1 MAKQTKPHAGAQP
14 HASERKA
21 LEQES
26 RRGRKRPTGGS
37 QSGDSLPHG
46 ESPRP
51 DTRRTQ
57 PPDESSSIQID
68 MDRIMPLSPGRRFS
82 EQYVPYLWAALALF
96 LTVSFILDVIGKTRT
111 PQEHLMGVVGY
122 WLCRILFGLF
132 GWAAF
137 LLPAVNVM
145 MAVSWRRY
153 CRERMVAFQFSMSA
167 LFMLLLSAFIHVC
180 ICTSDVS
187 YLTADPAVLFRT
199 GADFETGGV
208 IGGWLG
214 WLLYT
219 GLRLPGSIVLMVIAM
234 PLIVL
239 SLIGITPVDAFGRIR
254 AFLRRRSRERQAL
267 ADTRREQAEQRRL
280 EREREREEARERAES
295 LRREADRQKR
305 PEPPVR
311 AADLPD
317 EEPLAAPQAAPPEPA
332 ASEAAAGRADS
343 PSAAV
348 ASGRQTA
355 PDDEEPAGTAKDT
368 RSAAEKRAVWV
379 DPVTGEVLREG
390 GMNGQ
395 KSPSSVKKSRT
406 VTDDGKAV
414 DDAPA
419 EDSRPTATRMEVE
432 LDQPPERNDELPAP
446 EDADRNDTAHGEKAS
461 TGEVPRR
468 SPLEELPKR
477 NTSRAKTKDDASPS
491 GHNESERSGSGVA
504 GRVIQAGGDTAIPIT
519 VLPSESAAIT
529 GTPDN
534 PVDGLPDEEIVSAG
548 NTLPNAPAYEFP
560 PLSLLTRG
568 SSKFEADEAQI
579 QKNTQILQ
587 STLESFRI
595 RVKSVTC
602 SCGPTVTRYEVRPDA
617 GVRVRSIS
625 NLVDDIAMNLA
636 KAGVRIEAPIP
647 GKSAVGIEV
656 PNDNP
661 ATVYLR
667 NLLET
672 PEFQNAKSRI
682 TSCLGCEVS
691 GRPVIFD
698 INKMPHLLV
707 SGTTGSGKSVCINCI
722 ILSILYK
729 AKPEEVKLILID
741 PKKVE
746 FSMYRDIPH
755 LYCPIVT
762 DPKKAA
768 GALYSAVAEMERRF
782 ELIEEVGVRNLAGYN
797 EITAGDNEH
806 PPMPQMIIIIDEL
819 ADLMMTAPTD
829 VESAICRLAQKGRA
843 AGIHLILGTQRPS
856 VDVIT
861 GLIKANVPSRIAFTV
876 KSQVDSRTI
885 IDVAGA
891 EKLIGRGDML
901 YAPVGSTKPLRVQGA
916 FVSDS
921 EVESVVNYVKEH
933 NEKPVYDESFMQTI
947 DVEAARCGTGKKKG
961 GDDQLTIGDL
971 GGTGSDE
978 DSKYWD
984 AVDVAVSEN
993 KVSTSLLQRRLE
1005 LGYGRAAKIIDRMQ
1019 EMGFVSP
1026 ADGNKPRKV
1035 LITQQDLAEL
1045 RMNRK

>member
-1 MAKQTKPHAGAQP
+1 MAKQVKKRESSAQNADDSRASARGGNRRAGRDYRDE
-14 HASERKA
+14 SEDGNSA
-21 LEQES
+21 P
-26 RRGRKRPTGGS
+26 RRDVPPEG
-37 QSGDSLPHG
+37 
-46 ESPRP
+46 
-51 DTRRTQ
+51 Q
-57 PPDESSSIQID
+57 PPEQIA
-68 MDRIMPLSPGRRFS
+68 MDRLMPMSGRRRFS

-96 LTVSFILDVIGKTRT
+96 LIVCFVLDVVGRAES

-122 WLCRILFGLF
+122 WICRVLFGLF

-137 LLPAVNVM
+137 LLPAVNIM
-145 MAVSWRRY
+145 MAISWRRY
-153 CRERMVAFQFSMSA
+153 CRERMVAFQIAMSA

-180 ICTSDVS
+180 VCTSDEA
-187 YLTADPAVLFRT
+187 YLTADPGTLFRT
-199 GADFETGGV
+199 GAAFESGGV

-214 WLLYT
+214 WLLYM
-219 GLRLPGSIVLMVIAM
+219 GLRLPGSIVLMVITM
-234 PLIVL
+234 PLVIMF
-239 SLIGITPVDAFGRIR
+239 LIGITPSDAFSRIKGLIRR
-254 AFLRRRSRERQAL
+254 AVQANRERSAARRRQKEEEH
-267 ADTRREQAEQRRL
+267 ADRLRAEQRDRMA
-280 EREREREEARERAES
+280 ERRRTMRETEKHSPEPNRQPKEAVPAVVPAEDTAAPGADGEQS
-295 LRREADRQKR
+295 ADSVATEPDGTGAAEAEADI
-305 PEPPVR
+305 V
-311 AADLPD
+311 
-317 EEPLAAPQAAPPEPA
+317 PA
-332 ASEAAAGRADS
+332 ASD
-343 PSAAV
+343 P
-348 ASGRQTA
+348 
-355 PDDEEPAGTAKDT
+355 DT
-368 RSAAEKRAVWV
+368 RAAAEKRAVWV

-390 GMNGQ
+390 GMHGGTAEPGGQ
-395 KSPSSVKKSRT
+395 PAGDDSDAGAETPA
-406 VTDDGKAV
+406 VT
-414 DDAPA
+414 
-419 EDSRPTATRMEVE
+419 RPVADRMEIDMDGVPE
-432 LDQPPERNDELPAP
+432 PERTDELPSP
-446 EDADRNDTAHGEKAS
+446 DDPLSGLPQIPGDERAS
-461 TGEVPRR
+461 AG
-468 SPLEELPKR
+468 
-477 NTSRAKTKDDASPS
+477 
-491 GHNESERSGSGVA
+491 
-504 GRVIQAGGDTAIPIT
+504 GRVIRTDGQNTVHIT
-519 VLPSESAAIT
+519 VLPPESAALT

-534 PVDGLPDEEIVSAG
+534 PVEGLPDEEVTSAG
-548 NTLPNAPAYEFP
+548 NTAPDAPEYVFP
-560 PLSLLTRG
+560 PLDILTKG
-568 SSKFEADEAQI
+568 SSRFEADDSQI

-587 STLESFRI
+587 NTLESFKI
-595 RVKSVTC
+595 RVKSVSC
-602 SCGPTVTRYEVRPDA
+602 SCGPTVTRYEVKPEA

-625 NLVDDIAMNLA
+625 NLVDDISMNLA

-661 ATVYLR
+661 SIVYLR

-672 PEFQNAKSRI
+672 PEFRNAKSRI
-682 TSCLGCEVS
+682 TACLGCEVS

-729 AKPEEVKLILID
+729 ATPEEVKLILVD

-797 EITAGDNEH
+797 EVTAGDNEH
-806 PPMPQMIIIIDEL
+806 PPLPQMIIIIDEL
-819 ADLMMTAPTD
+819 ADLMMTAPAD

-861 GLIKANVPSRIAFTV
+861 GLIKANIPSRIAFTV

-901 YAPVGSTKPLRVQGA
+901 YAPVGATKPLRVQGA
-916 FVSDS
+916 FVSDG
-921 EVESVVNYVKEH
+921 EVESVIEYVKEH

-947 DVEAARCGTGKKKG
+947 DAEAARCGSGKKRG
-961 GDDQLTIGDL
+961 GEDLSLDDIGGAGD
-971 GGTGSDE
+971 GE
-978 DSKYWD
+978 DPKFWEAVEV
-984 AVDVAVSEN
+984 AVDAN

-1035 LITQQDLAEL
+1035 LLAPQDLAEIK
-1045 RMNRK
+1045 MNKRK

>member
-1 MAKQTKPHAGAQP
+1 MAKQVKKRESSAQNADDSRASARGGNRRAGRDCRDG
-14 HASERKA
+14 SEDGNSA
-21 LEQES
+21 P
-26 RRGRKRPTGGS
+26 RRDAPPEG
-37 QSGDSLPHG
+37 
-46 ESPRP
+46 
-51 DTRRTQ
+51 Q
-57 PPDESSSIQID
+57 PPEQIA
-68 MDRIMPLSPGRRFS
+68 MDRLMPMSGRRRFS

-96 LTVSFILDVIGKTRT
+96 LIVCFVLDVVGRAES

-122 WLCRILFGLF
+122 WICRVLFGLF

-137 LLPAVNVM
+137 LLPAVNIM
-145 MAVSWRRY
+145 MAISWRRY
-153 CRERMVAFQFSMSA
+153 CRERMVAFQIAMSA

-180 ICTSDVS
+180 VCTSDEA
-187 YLTADPAVLFRT
+187 YLTADPGTLFRT
-199 GADFETGGV
+199 GAAFESGGV

-214 WLLYT
+214 WLLYM
-219 GLRLPGSIVLMVIAM
+219 GLRLPGSIVLMVITM
-234 PLIVL
+234 PLVIMF
-239 SLIGITPVDAFGRIR
+239 LIGITPSDAFSRIKGLIRR
-254 AFLRRRSRERQAL
+254 AVQANRERSAARRRQKEEEH
-267 ADTRREQAEQRRL
+267 ADRLRAEQRDRMA
-280 EREREREEARERAES
+280 ERRRTMRETEKHSPEPNRQPKEAVPAVVPAEDTAAPGADGEQS
-295 LRREADRQKR
+295 ADSVATEPDGTGAAEAEADI
-305 PEPPVR
+305 V
-311 AADLPD
+311 
-317 EEPLAAPQAAPPEPA
+317 PA
-332 ASEAAAGRADS
+332 ASD
-343 PSAAV
+343 P
-348 ASGRQTA
+348 
-355 PDDEEPAGTAKDT
+355 DT
-368 RSAAEKRAVWV
+368 RAAAEKRAVWV

-390 GMNGQ
+390 GMHGGTAEPGGQ
-395 KSPSSVKKSRT
+395 PAGDDSDAGAETPA
-406 VTDDGKAV
+406 VT
-414 DDAPA
+414 
-419 EDSRPTATRMEVE
+419 RPVADRMEIDMDGVPE
-432 LDQPPERNDELPAP
+432 PERTDELPSP
-446 EDADRNDTAHGEKAS
+446 DDPLSGLPQIPGDERAS
-461 TGEVPRR
+461 AG
-468 SPLEELPKR
+468 
-477 NTSRAKTKDDASPS
+477 
-491 GHNESERSGSGVA
+491 
-504 GRVIQAGGDTAIPIT
+504 GRVIRTDGQNTVHIT
-519 VLPSESAAIT
+519 VLPPESAALT

-534 PVDGLPDEEIVSAG
+534 PVEGLPDEEVTSAG
-548 NTLPNAPAYEFP
+548 NTAPDAPEYVFP
-560 PLSLLTRG
+560 PLDILTKG
-568 SSKFEADEAQI
+568 SSRFEADDSQI

-587 STLESFRI
+587 NTLESFKI
-595 RVKSVTC
+595 RVKSVSC
-602 SCGPTVTRYEVRPDA
+602 SCGPTVTRYEVKPEA

-625 NLVDDIAMNLA
+625 NLVDDISMNLA

-661 ATVYLR
+661 SIVYLR

-672 PEFQNAKSRI
+672 PEFRNAKSRI
-682 TSCLGCEVS
+682 TACLGCEVS

-729 AKPEEVKLILID
+729 ATPEEVKLILVD

-797 EITAGDNEH
+797 EVTAGDNEH
-806 PPMPQMIIIIDEL
+806 PPLPQMIIIIDEL
-819 ADLMMTAPTD
+819 ADLMMTAPAD

-861 GLIKANVPSRIAFTV
+861 GLIKANIPSRIAFTV

-901 YAPVGSTKPLRVQGA
+901 YAPVGATKPLRVQGA
-916 FVSDS
+916 FVSDG
-921 EVESVVNYVKEH
+921 EVESVIEYVKEH

-947 DVEAARCGTGKKKG
+947 DAEAARCGSGKKRG
-961 GDDQLTIGDL
+961 GEDLSLDDIGGAGD
-971 GGTGSDE
+971 GE
-978 DSKYWD
+978 DPKFWEAVEV
-984 AVDVAVSEN
+984 AVDAN

-1035 LITQQDLAEL
+1035 LLAPQDLAEIK
-1045 RMNRK
+1045 MNKRK

>member
-1 MAKQTKPHAGAQP
+1 
-14 HASERKA
+14 
-21 LEQES
+21 
-26 RRGRKRPTGGS
+26 
-37 QSGDSLPHG
+37 
-46 ESPRP
+46 
-51 DTRRTQ
+51 
-57 PPDESSSIQID
+57 
-68 MDRIMPLSPGRRFS
+68 
-82 EQYVPYLWAALALF
+82 
-96 LTVSFILDVIGKTRT
+96 
-111 PQEHLMGVVGY
+111 MGVVGY
-122 WLCRILFGLF
+122 WICRVLFGLF

-137 LLPAVNVM
+137 LLPAVNIM
-145 MAVSWRRY
+145 MAISWRRY
-153 CRERMVAFQFSMSA
+153 CRERMVAFQIAMSA

-180 ICTSDVS
+180 VCTSDEA
-187 YLTADPAVLFRT
+187 YLTADPGTLFRT
-199 GADFETGGV
+199 GAAFESGGV

-214 WLLYT
+214 WLLYM
-219 GLRLPGSIVLMVIAM
+219 GLRLPGSIVLMVITM
-234 PLIVL
+234 PLVIMF
-239 SLIGITPVDAFGRIR
+239 LIGITPSDAFSRIKGLIR
-254 AFLRRRSRERQAL
+254 RTVQANRERSAARRRQKEEEH
-267 ADTRREQAEQRRL
+267 ADRLRAEQRDRMA
-280 EREREREEARERAES
+280 ERRRTMRETEKHSPEPNRQPKEAVPAVVPAEDTAAPGADGEQS
-295 LRREADRQKR
+295 ADSVATEPDGTGAAEAEADI
-305 PEPPVR
+305 V
-311 AADLPD
+311 
-317 EEPLAAPQAAPPEPA
+317 PA
-332 ASEAAAGRADS
+332 ASD
-343 PSAAV
+343 P
-348 ASGRQTA
+348 
-355 PDDEEPAGTAKDT
+355 DT
-368 RSAAEKRAVWV
+368 RAAAEKRAVWV

-390 GMNGQ
+390 GMHGGRAEPGGQ
-395 KSPSSVKKSRT
+395 
-406 VTDDGKAV
+406 
-414 DDAPA
+414 PA
-419 EDSRPTATRMEVE
+419 GEDSDAGAETPAVTRPVADRMEIDMDGVPE
-432 LDQPPERNDELPAP
+432 PERTDELPSP
-446 EDADRNDTAHGEKAS
+446 DDPLSGLPQIPGDERAS
-461 TGEVPRR
+461 AG
-468 SPLEELPKR
+468 
-477 NTSRAKTKDDASPS
+477 
-491 GHNESERSGSGVA
+491 
-504 GRVIQAGGDTAIPIT
+504 GRVIRTDGQNTVHIT
-519 VLPSESAAIT
+519 VLPPESAALT

-534 PVDGLPDEEIVSAG
+534 PVEGLPDEEVTSAG
-548 NTLPNAPAYEFP
+548 NTAPDAPEYVFP
-560 PLSLLTRG
+560 PLDILTKG
-568 SSKFEADEAQI
+568 SSRFEADDSQI

-587 STLESFRI
+587 NTLESFKI
-595 RVKSVTC
+595 RVKSVSC
-602 SCGPTVTRYEVRPDA
+602 SCGPTVTRYEVKPEA

-625 NLVDDIAMNLA
+625 NLVDDISMNLA

-661 ATVYLR
+661 SIVYLR

-672 PEFQNAKSRI
+672 PEFRNAKSRI
-682 TSCLGCEVS
+682 TACLGCEVS

-729 AKPEEVKLILID
+729 ATPEEVKLILVD

-797 EITAGDNEH
+797 EVTAGDNEH
-806 PPMPQMIIIIDEL
+806 PPLPQMIIIIDEL
-819 ADLMMTAPTD
+819 ADLMMTAPAD

-861 GLIKANVPSRIAFTV
+861 GLIKANIPSRIAFTV

-901 YAPVGSTKPLRVQGA
+901 YAPVGATKPLRVQGA
-916 FVSDS
+916 FVSDG
-921 EVESVVNYVKEH
+921 EVESVIEYVKEH

-947 DVEAARCGTGKKKG
+947 DAEAARCGSGKKRG
-961 GDDQLTIGDL
+961 GEDLSLDDIGGAGD
-971 GGTGSDE
+971 GE
-978 DSKYWD
+978 DPKFWEAVEV
-984 AVDVAVSEN
+984 AVDAN

-1035 LITQQDLAEL
+1035 LLAPQDLAEIK
-1045 RMNRK
+1045 MNKRK

>member
-1 MAKQTKPHAGAQP
+1 
-14 HASERKA
+14 
-21 LEQES
+21 
-26 RRGRKRPTGGS
+26 
-37 QSGDSLPHG
+37 
-46 ESPRP
+46 
-51 DTRRTQ
+51 
-57 PPDESSSIQID
+57 
-68 MDRIMPLSPGRRFS
+68 
-82 EQYVPYLWAALALF
+82 
-96 LTVSFILDVIGKTRT
+96 
-111 PQEHLMGVVGY
+111 MGVVGY
-122 WLCRILFGLF
+122 WICRVLFGLF

-137 LLPAVNVM
+137 LLPAVNIM
-145 MAVSWRRY
+145 MAISWRRY
-153 CRERMVAFQFSMSA
+153 CRERMVAFQITMSA

-180 ICTSDVS
+180 VCTSDEA
-187 YLTADPAVLFRT
+187 YLTADPGTLFRT
-199 GADFETGGV
+199 GAAFESGGV

-214 WLLYT
+214 WLLYM
-219 GLRLPGSIVLMVIAM
+219 GLRLPGSIVLMVITM
-234 PLIVL
+234 PLVVMF
-239 SLIGITPVDAFGRIR
+239 LIGITPSDAFSRIKGLIR
-254 AFLRRRSRERQAL
+254 RTVQANRERSAARRRQKEEEH
-267 ADTRREQAEQRRL
+267 ADRLRAEQRDRMA
-280 EREREREEARERAES
+280 ERRRTMRETEKHSPEPNRQPKEAVPAVVPAEDTAAPGADGEQS
-295 LRREADRQKR
+295 ADSVVTEPDGTGAAEADI
-305 PEPPVR
+305 V
-311 AADLPD
+311 
-317 EEPLAAPQAAPPEPA
+317 PA
-332 ASEAAAGRADS
+332 ASDS
-343 PSAAV
+343 
-348 ASGRQTA
+348 
-355 PDDEEPAGTAKDT
+355 DT
-368 RSAAEKRAVWV
+368 RAAAEKRAVWV

-390 GMNGQ
+390 GMHGGTAEPGGQ
-395 KSPSSVKKSRT
+395 PAGDDSDAGAETPA
-406 VTDDGKAV
+406 VT
-414 DDAPA
+414 
-419 EDSRPTATRMEVE
+419 RPVADRMEIDMDGVPE
-432 LDQPPERNDELPAP
+432 PERTDELPSP
-446 EDADRNDTAHGEKAS
+446 DDPLSGLPQIPGDERAS
-461 TGEVPRR
+461 AG
-468 SPLEELPKR
+468 
-477 NTSRAKTKDDASPS
+477 
-491 GHNESERSGSGVA
+491 
-504 GRVIQAGGDTAIPIT
+504 GRVIRTDGQNTVHIT
-519 VLPSESAAIT
+519 VLPPESAALT

-534 PVDGLPDEEIVSAG
+534 PVEGLPDEEVTSAG
-548 NTLPNAPAYEFP
+548 NTAPDAPEYVFP
-560 PLSLLTRG
+560 PLDILTKG
-568 SSKFEADEAQI
+568 SSRFEADDSQI

-587 STLESFRI
+587 NTLESFKI
-595 RVKSVTC
+595 RVKSVSC
-602 SCGPTVTRYEVRPDA
+602 SCGPTVTRYEVKPEA

-625 NLVDDIAMNLA
+625 NLVDDISMNLA

-661 ATVYLR
+661 SIVYLR

-672 PEFQNAKSRI
+672 PEFRNAKSRI
-682 TSCLGCEVS
+682 TACLGCEVS

-729 AKPEEVKLILID
+729 ATPEEVKLILVD

-797 EITAGDNEH
+797 EVTAGDNEH
-806 PPMPQMIIIIDEL
+806 PPLPQMIIIIDEL
-819 ADLMMTAPTD
+819 ADLMMTAPAD

-861 GLIKANVPSRIAFTV
+861 GLIKANIPSRIAFTV

-901 YAPVGSTKPLRVQGA
+901 YAPVGATKPLRVQGA
-916 FVSDS
+916 FVSDG
-921 EVESVVNYVKEH
+921 EVESVIEYVKEH

-947 DVEAARCGTGKKKG
+947 DAEAARCGSGKKRG
-961 GDDQLTIGDL
+961 GEDLSLDDIGCAGD
-971 GGTGSDE
+971 GE
-978 DSKYWD
+978 DPKFWEAVEV
-984 AVDVAVSEN
+984 AVDAN

-1035 LITQQDLAEL
+1035 LLAPQDLAEIK
-1045 RMNRK
+1045 MNKRK

>member
-1 MAKQTKPHAGAQP
+1 MAKQVKKRESSAQNADDSRASARGGNHRAGRDYRDG
-14 HASERKA
+14 SEDGNSA
-21 LEQES
+21 P
-26 RRGRKRPTGGS
+26 RRDAPPEG
-37 QSGDSLPHG
+37 
-46 ESPRP
+46 
-51 DTRRTQ
+51 Q
-57 PPDESSSIQID
+57 PPEQIA
-68 MDRIMPLSPGRRFS
+68 MDRLMPMSGRRRFS

-96 LTVSFILDVIGKTRT
+96 LIVCFVLDVVGRAES

-122 WLCRILFGLF
+122 WICRVLFGLF

-137 LLPAVNVM
+137 LLPAVNIM
-145 MAVSWRRY
+145 MAISWRRY
-153 CRERMVAFQFSMSA
+153 CRERMVAFQITMSA

-180 ICTSDVS
+180 VCTSDEA
-187 YLTADPAVLFRT
+187 YLTADPGTLFRT
-199 GADFETGGV
+199 GAAFESGGV

-214 WLLYT
+214 WLLYM
-219 GLRLPGSIVLMVIAM
+219 GLRLPGSIVLMVITM
-234 PLIVL
+234 PLVIMF
-239 SLIGITPVDAFGRIR
+239 LIGITPSDAFSRIKGLIRR
-254 AFLRRRSRERQAL
+254 AVQANLERSAARRRQKEEEH
-267 ADTRREQAEQRRL
+267 ADRLRAEQRDRMA
-280 EREREREEARERAES
+280 ERRRTMRETEKHSPEPNRQPKEAVPAVVPAEDTAAPGADGEQS
-295 LRREADRQKR
+295 ADSVATEPDGTGAAEAEADI
-305 PEPPVR
+305 V
-311 AADLPD
+311 
-317 EEPLAAPQAAPPEPA
+317 PA
-332 ASEAAAGRADS
+332 ASD
-343 PSAAV
+343 P
-348 ASGRQTA
+348 
-355 PDDEEPAGTAKDT
+355 DT
-368 RSAAEKRAVWV
+368 RTAAEKRAVWV

-390 GMNGQ
+390 GMHGGTAEPGGQ
-395 KSPSSVKKSRT
+395 SA
-406 VTDDGKAV
+406 G
-414 DDAPA
+414 
-419 EDSRPTATRMEVE
+419 EDSDAGAETPVVTRPVADRMEIDMDGVPE
-432 LDQPPERNDELPAP
+432 PERTDELPSP
-446 EDADRNDTAHGEKAS
+446 DDPLSGLPQIPGDERAS
-461 TGEVPRR
+461 AG
-468 SPLEELPKR
+468 
-477 NTSRAKTKDDASPS
+477 
-491 GHNESERSGSGVA
+491 
-504 GRVIQAGGDTAIPIT
+504 GRVIRTDGQNTVHIT
-519 VLPSESAAIT
+519 VLPPESAALT

-534 PVDGLPDEEIVSAG
+534 PVEGLPDEEVTSAG
-548 NTLPNAPAYEFP
+548 NTAPDAPEYVFP
-560 PLSLLTRG
+560 PLDILTKG
-568 SSKFEADEAQI
+568 SSRFEADDSQI

-587 STLESFRI
+587 NTLESFKI
-595 RVKSVTC
+595 RVKSVSC
-602 SCGPTVTRYEVRPDA
+602 SCGPTVTRYEVKPEA

-625 NLVDDIAMNLA
+625 NLVDDISMNLA

-661 ATVYLR
+661 SIVYLR

-672 PEFQNAKSRI
+672 PEFRNAKSRI
-682 TSCLGCEVS
+682 TACLGCEVS

-729 AKPEEVKLILID
+729 ATPEEVKLILVD

-797 EITAGDNEH
+797 EVTAGDNEH
-806 PPMPQMIIIIDEL
+806 PPLPQMIIIIDEL
-819 ADLMMTAPTD
+819 ADLMMTAPAD

-861 GLIKANVPSRIAFTV
+861 GLIKANIPSRIAFTV

-901 YAPVGSTKPLRVQGA
+901 YAPVGATKPLRVQGA
-916 FVSDS
+916 FVSDG
-921 EVESVVNYVKEH
+921 EVESVIEYVKEH

-947 DVEAARCGTGKKKG
+947 DAEAARCGSGKKRG
-961 GDDQLTIGDL
+961 GEDLSLDDIGCAGD
-971 GGTGSDE
+971 GE
-978 DSKYWD
+978 DPKFWEAVEV
-984 AVDVAVSEN
+984 AVDAN

-1035 LITQQDLAEL
+1035 LLAPQDLAEIK
-1045 RMNRK
+1045 MNKRK

>member
-1 MAKQTKPHAGAQP
+1 
-14 HASERKA
+14 
-21 LEQES
+21 
-26 RRGRKRPTGGS
+26 
-37 QSGDSLPHG
+37 
-46 ESPRP
+46 
-51 DTRRTQ
+51 
-57 PPDESSSIQID
+57 
-68 MDRIMPLSPGRRFS
+68 
-82 EQYVPYLWAALALF
+82 
-96 LTVSFILDVIGKTRT
+96 
-111 PQEHLMGVVGY
+111 MGVVGY
-122 WLCRILFGLF
+122 WICRVLFGLF

-137 LLPAVNVM
+137 LLPAVNIM
-145 MAVSWRRY
+145 MAISWRRY
-153 CRERMVAFQFSMSA
+153 CRERMVAFQIAMSA

-180 ICTSDVS
+180 VCTSDEA
-187 YLTADPAVLFRT
+187 YLTADPGTLFRT
-199 GADFETGGV
+199 GAAFESGGV

-214 WLLYT
+214 WLLYM
-219 GLRLPGSIVLMVIAM
+219 GLRLPGSIVLMVITM
-234 PLIVL
+234 PLVIMF
-239 SLIGITPVDAFGRIR
+239 LIGITPSDAFSRIKGLIRR
-254 AFLRRRSRERQAL
+254 AVQANRERSAARRRQKEEEH
-267 ADTRREQAEQRRL
+267 ADRLRAEQRDRMA
-280 EREREREEARERAES
+280 ERRRTMRETEKHSPEPNRQPKEAVPAVVPAEDTAAPGADGEQS
-295 LRREADRQKR
+295 ADSVATEPDGTGAAEAD
-305 PEPPVR
+305 VV
-311 AADLPD
+311 
-317 EEPLAAPQAAPPEPA
+317 PA
-332 ASEAAAGRADS
+332 ASD
-343 PSAAV
+343 P
-348 ASGRQTA
+348 
-355 PDDEEPAGTAKDT
+355 DT
-368 RSAAEKRAVWV
+368 RTAAEKRAVWV

-390 GMNGQ
+390 GMHGGRAEPGGQ
-395 KSPSSVKKSRT
+395 PAGDDSDAGAETPA
-406 VTDDGKAV
+406 VT
-414 DDAPA
+414 
-419 EDSRPTATRMEVE
+419 RPVADRMEIDMDGVPE
-432 LDQPPERNDELPAP
+432 PERTDELPSP
-446 EDADRNDTAHGEKAS
+446 DDPLSGLPQIPGDERAS
-461 TGEVPRR
+461 AG
-468 SPLEELPKR
+468 
-477 NTSRAKTKDDASPS
+477 
-491 GHNESERSGSGVA
+491 
-504 GRVIQAGGDTAIPIT
+504 GRVIRTDGQNTVHIT
-519 VLPSESAAIT
+519 VLPPESAALT

-534 PVDGLPDEEIVSAG
+534 PVEGLPDEEVTSAG
-548 NTLPNAPAYEFP
+548 NTAPDAPEYVFP
-560 PLSLLTRG
+560 PLDILTKG
-568 SSKFEADEAQI
+568 SSRFEADDSQI

-587 STLESFRI
+587 NTLESFKI
-595 RVKSVTC
+595 RVKSVSC
-602 SCGPTVTRYEVRPDA
+602 SCGPTVTRYEVKPEA

-625 NLVDDIAMNLA
+625 NLVDDISMNLA

-661 ATVYLR
+661 SIVYLR

-672 PEFQNAKSRI
+672 PEFRNAKSRI
-682 TSCLGCEVS
+682 TACLGCEVS

-729 AKPEEVKLILID
+729 ATPEEVKLILVD

-797 EITAGDNEH
+797 EVTAGDNEH
-806 PPMPQMIIIIDEL
+806 PPLPQMIIIIDEL
-819 ADLMMTAPTD
+819 ADLMMTAPAD

-861 GLIKANVPSRIAFTV
+861 GLIKANIPSRIAFTV

-901 YAPVGSTKPLRVQGA
+901 YAPVGATKPLRVQGA
-916 FVSDS
+916 FVSDG
-921 EVESVVNYVKEH
+921 EVESVIEYVKEH

-947 DVEAARCGTGKKKG
+947 DAEAARCGSGKKRG
-961 GDDQLTIGDL
+961 GEDLSLDDIGGAGD
-971 GGTGSDE
+971 GE
-978 DSKYWD
+978 DPKFWEAVEV
-984 AVDVAVSEN
+984 AVDAN

-1035 LITQQDLAEL
+1035 LLAPQDLAEIK
-1045 RMNRK
+1045 MNKRK

>member
-1 MAKQTKPHAGAQP
+1 MAKQVKKRESSAQNADDSRASARGGNRRAGRDYRDG
-14 HASERKA
+14 SEDGNSA
-21 LEQES
+21 P
-26 RRGRKRPTGGS
+26 RRDAPPEG
-37 QSGDSLPHG
+37 
-46 ESPRP
+46 
-51 DTRRTQ
+51 Q
-57 PPDESSSIQID
+57 PPEQIA
-68 MDRIMPLSPGRRFS
+68 MDRLMPMSGRRRFS

-96 LTVSFILDVIGKTRT
+96 LIVCFVLDVVGRAES

-122 WLCRILFGLF
+122 WICRVLFGLF

-137 LLPAVNVM
+137 LLPAVNIM
-145 MAVSWRRY
+145 MAISWRRY
-153 CRERMVAFQFSMSA
+153 CRERMVAFQIAMSA

-180 ICTSDVS
+180 VCTSNEA
-187 YLTADPAVLFRT
+187 YLTADPGTLFRT
-199 GADFETGGV
+199 GAAFESGGV

-214 WLLYT
+214 WLLYM
-219 GLRLPGSIVLMVIAM
+219 GLRLPGSIVLMVITM
-234 PLIVL
+234 PLVIMF
-239 SLIGITPVDAFGRIR
+239 LIGITPSDAFSRIKGLIRR
-254 AFLRRRSRERQAL
+254 AVQANRERSAARRRQKEEEH
-267 ADTRREQAEQRRL
+267 ADRLRAEQRDRMA
-280 EREREREEARERAES
+280 ERRRTMRETEKHSPEPNRQPKEAVPAVVPAEDTAAPGADGEQFADS
-295 LRREADRQKR
+295 VATEPDGTGAAEAEADI
-305 PEPPVR
+305 V
-311 AADLPD
+311 
-317 EEPLAAPQAAPPEPA
+317 PA
-332 ASEAAAGRADS
+332 ASD
-343 PSAAV
+343 P
-348 ASGRQTA
+348 
-355 PDDEEPAGTAKDT
+355 DT
-368 RSAAEKRAVWV
+368 RAAAEKRAVWV

-390 GMNGQ
+390 GMHGGTAEPGGQ
-395 KSPSSVKKSRT
+395 PAGDDSDAGAETPA
-406 VTDDGKAV
+406 VT
-414 DDAPA
+414 
-419 EDSRPTATRMEVE
+419 RPVADRMEIDMDGVPE
-432 LDQPPERNDELPAP
+432 PERTDELPSP
-446 EDADRNDTAHGEKAS
+446 DDPLSGLPQIPGDERAS
-461 TGEVPRR
+461 AG
-468 SPLEELPKR
+468 
-477 NTSRAKTKDDASPS
+477 
-491 GHNESERSGSGVA
+491 
-504 GRVIQAGGDTAIPIT
+504 GRVIRTDGQNTVHIT
-519 VLPSESAAIT
+519 VLPPESAALT

-534 PVDGLPDEEIVSAG
+534 PVEGLPDEEVTSAG
-548 NTLPNAPAYEFP
+548 NTAPDAPEYVFP
-560 PLSLLTRG
+560 PLDILTKG
-568 SSKFEADEAQI
+568 SSRFEADDSQI

-587 STLESFRI
+587 NTLESFKI
-595 RVKSVTC
+595 RVKSVSC
-602 SCGPTVTRYEVRPDA
+602 SCGPTVTRYEVKPEA

-625 NLVDDIAMNLA
+625 NLVDDISMNLA

-661 ATVYLR
+661 SIVYLR

-672 PEFQNAKSRI
+672 PEFRNAKSRI
-682 TSCLGCEVS
+682 TACLGCEVS

-729 AKPEEVKLILID
+729 ATPEEVKLILVD

-797 EITAGDNEH
+797 EVTAGDNEH
-806 PPMPQMIIIIDEL
+806 PPLPQMIIIIDEL
-819 ADLMMTAPTD
+819 ADLMMTAPAD

-861 GLIKANVPSRIAFTV
+861 GLIKANIPSRIAFTV

-901 YAPVGSTKPLRVQGA
+901 YAPVGATKPLRVQGA
-916 FVSDS
+916 FVSDG
-921 EVESVVNYVKEH
+921 EVESVIEYVKEH

-947 DVEAARCGTGKKKG
+947 DAEAARCGSGKKRG
-961 GDDQLTIGDL
+961 GEDLSLDDIGGAGD
-971 GGTGSDE
+971 GE
-978 DSKYWD
+978 DPKFWEAVEV
-984 AVDVAVSEN
+984 AVDAN

-1035 LITQQDLAEL
+1035 LLAPQDLAEIK
-1045 RMNRK
+1045 MNKRK

>member
-1 MAKQTKPHAGAQP
+1 
-14 HASERKA
+14 
-21 LEQES
+21 
-26 RRGRKRPTGGS
+26 
-37 QSGDSLPHG
+37 
-46 ESPRP
+46 
-51 DTRRTQ
+51 
-57 PPDESSSIQID
+57 
-68 MDRIMPLSPGRRFS
+68 MDRLMPMSGRRRFS

-96 LTVSFILDVIGKTRT
+96 LIVCFVLDVVGRAES

-122 WLCRILFGLF
+122 WICRVLFGLF

-137 LLPAVNVM
+137 LLPAVNIM
-145 MAVSWRRY
+145 MAISWRRY
-153 CRERMVAFQFSMSA
+153 CRERMVAFQIAMSA

-180 ICTSDVS
+180 VCTSDEA
-187 YLTADPAVLFRT
+187 YLTADPGTLFRT
-199 GADFETGGV
+199 GAAFESGGV

-214 WLLYT
+214 WLLYM
-219 GLRLPGSIVLMVIAM
+219 GLRLPGSIVLMVITM
-234 PLIVL
+234 PLVMMF
-239 SLIGITPVDAFGRIR
+239 LIGITPSDAFSRIKGLIR
-254 AFLRRRSRERQAL
+254 RTVQANRERSAARRRQKEEEH
-267 ADTRREQAEQRRL
+267 ADRLRAEQRDRMA
-280 EREREREEARERAES
+280 ERRRTMRETEKHSPEPNRQPKEAVPAVVPAEDTAAPGADGEQS
-295 LRREADRQKR
+295 ADSVATEPDGTGAAEAEADI
-305 PEPPVR
+305 V
-311 AADLPD
+311 
-317 EEPLAAPQAAPPEPA
+317 PA
-332 ASEAAAGRADS
+332 ASD
-343 PSAAV
+343 P
-348 ASGRQTA
+348 
-355 PDDEEPAGTAKDT
+355 DT
-368 RSAAEKRAVWV
+368 RAAAEKRAVWV

-390 GMNGQ
+390 GMHGGRAEPGGQ
-395 KSPSSVKKSRT
+395 PAGDDSDAGADTPA
-406 VTDDGKAV
+406 VT
-414 DDAPA
+414 
-419 EDSRPTATRMEVE
+419 RPVADRMEIDMDEVPE
-432 LDQPPERNDELPAP
+432 PERTDELPSP
-446 EDADRNDTAHGEKAS
+446 DDPLSGLPQIPGDERAS
-461 TGEVPRR
+461 AG
-468 SPLEELPKR
+468 
-477 NTSRAKTKDDASPS
+477 
-491 GHNESERSGSGVA
+491 
-504 GRVIQAGGDTAIPIT
+504 GRVIRTDGQNTVHIT
-519 VLPSESAAIT
+519 VLPPESAALT

-534 PVDGLPDEEIVSAG
+534 PVEGLPDEEVTSAG
-548 NTLPNAPAYEFP
+548 NTAPDAPEYVFP
-560 PLSLLTRG
+560 PLDILTKG
-568 SSKFEADEAQI
+568 SSRFEADDSQI

-587 STLESFRI
+587 NTLESFKI
-595 RVKSVTC
+595 RVKSVSC
-602 SCGPTVTRYEVRPDA
+602 SCGPTVTRYEVKPEA

-625 NLVDDIAMNLA
+625 NLVDDISMNLA

-661 ATVYLR
+661 SIVYLR

-672 PEFQNAKSRI
+672 PEFRNAKSRI
-682 TSCLGCEVS
+682 TACLGCEVS

-729 AKPEEVKLILID
+729 ATPEEVKLILVD

-797 EITAGDNEH
+797 EVTAGDNEH
-806 PPMPQMIIIIDEL
+806 PPLPQMIIIIDEL
-819 ADLMMTAPTD
+819 ADLMMTAPAD

-861 GLIKANVPSRIAFTV
+861 GLIKANIPSRIAFTV

-901 YAPVGSTKPLRVQGA
+901 YAPVGATKPLRVQGA
-916 FVSDS
+916 FVSDG
-921 EVESVVNYVKEH
+921 EVESVIEYIKEH

-947 DVEAARCGTGKKKG
+947 DAEAARCGSGKKRG
-961 GDDQLTIGDL
+961 GEDLSLDDIGGAGD
-971 GGTGSDE
+971 GE
-978 DSKYWD
+978 DPKFWEAVEV
-984 AVDVAVSEN
+984 AVDAN

-1035 LITQQDLAEL
+1035 LLAPQDLAEIK
-1045 RMNRK
+1045 MNKRK

>member
-1 MAKQTKPHAGAQP
+1 MAKQVKKRESSAQNADDSRASARGGNRRAGRDYRDGSEDGNSAPRRDAPPEGQP
-14 HASERKA
+14 P
-21 LEQES
+21 EQIAMDRLMPMS
-26 RRGRKRPTGGS
+26 GRK
-37 QSGDSLPHG
+37 
-46 ESPRP
+46 
-51 DTRRTQ
+51 
-57 PPDESSSIQID
+57 
-68 MDRIMPLSPGRRFS
+68 RFS

-96 LTVSFILDVIGKTRT
+96 LIVCFVLDVVGRAES

-122 WLCRILFGLF
+122 WICRVLFGLF

-137 LLPAVNVM
+137 LLPAVNIM
-145 MAVSWRRY
+145 MAISWRRY
-153 CRERMVAFQFSMSA
+153 CRERMVAFQITMSA

-180 ICTSDVS
+180 VCTSDEA
-187 YLTADPAVLFRT
+187 YLTADPGTLFRT
-199 GADFETGGV
+199 GAAFESGGV

-214 WLLYT
+214 WLLYM
-219 GLRLPGSIVLMVIAM
+219 GLRLPGSIVLMVITM
-234 PLIVL
+234 PLVIMF
-239 SLIGITPVDAFGRIR
+239 LIGITPSDAFSRIKGLIRR
-254 AFLRRRSRERQAL
+254 AVQANRERSAARRRQKEEEH
-267 ADTRREQAEQRRL
+267 ADRLRAEQRDRMA
-280 EREREREEARERAES
+280 ERRRTMRETEKHSPEPNRQPKEAVPAVVPAEDTAAPGADGEQS
-295 LRREADRQKR
+295 ADSVATEPDGTGAAEAEADI
-305 PEPPVR
+305 V
-311 AADLPD
+311 
-317 EEPLAAPQAAPPEPA
+317 PA
-332 ASEAAAGRADS
+332 ASD
-343 PSAAV
+343 P
-348 ASGRQTA
+348 
-355 PDDEEPAGTAKDT
+355 DT
-368 RSAAEKRAVWV
+368 RAAAEKRAVWV

-390 GMNGQ
+390 GMHGGTAEPGGQ
-395 KSPSSVKKSRT
+395 SAGEASDAGAETPA
-406 VTDDGKAV
+406 VT
-414 DDAPA
+414 
-419 EDSRPTATRMEVE
+419 RPVADRMEIDMDGVPE
-432 LDQPPERNDELPAP
+432 PERTDELPSP
-446 EDADRNDTAHGEKAS
+446 DDPLSGLPQIPGDERAS
-461 TGEVPRR
+461 AG
-468 SPLEELPKR
+468 
-477 NTSRAKTKDDASPS
+477 
-491 GHNESERSGSGVA
+491 
-504 GRVIQAGGDTAIPIT
+504 GRVIRTDGQNTVHIT
-519 VLPSESAAIT
+519 VLPPESAALT

-534 PVDGLPDEEIVSAG
+534 PVEGLPDEEVTSAG
-548 NTLPNAPAYEFP
+548 NTAPDAPEYVFP
-560 PLSLLTRG
+560 PLDILTKG
-568 SSKFEADEAQI
+568 SSRFEADDSQI

-587 STLESFRI
+587 NTLESFKI
-595 RVKSVTC
+595 RVKSVSC
-602 SCGPTVTRYEVRPDA
+602 SCGPTVTRYEVKPEA

-625 NLVDDIAMNLA
+625 NLVDDISMNLA

-661 ATVYLR
+661 SIVYLR

-672 PEFQNAKSRI
+672 PEFRNAKSRI
-682 TSCLGCEVS
+682 TACLGCEVS

-729 AKPEEVKLILID
+729 ATPEEVKLILVD

-797 EITAGDNEH
+797 EVTAGDNEH
-806 PPMPQMIIIIDEL
+806 PPLPQMIIIIDEL
-819 ADLMMTAPTD
+819 ADLMMTAPAD

-861 GLIKANVPSRIAFTV
+861 GLIKANIPSRIAFTV

-901 YAPVGSTKPLRVQGA
+901 YAPVGATKPLRVQGA
-916 FVSDS
+916 FVSDG
-921 EVESVVNYVKEH
+921 EVESVIEYVKEH

-947 DVEAARCGTGKKKG
+947 DAEAARCGSGKKRG
-961 GDDQLTIGDL
+961 GEDLSLDDIGGAGD
-971 GGTGSDE
+971 GE
-978 DSKYWD
+978 DPKFWEAVEV
-984 AVDVAVSEN
+984 AVDAN

-1035 LITQQDLAEL
+1035 LLAPQDLAEIK
-1045 RMNRK
+1045 MNKRK

>member
-1 MAKQTKPHAGAQP
+1 MAKQVKKRESSAQNADDSRASARGGNRRAGRDYRDG
-14 HASERKA
+14 SEDGNSA
-21 LEQES
+21 P
-26 RRGRKRPTGGS
+26 RRDAPPEG
-37 QSGDSLPHG
+37 
-46 ESPRP
+46 
-51 DTRRTQ
+51 Q
-57 PPDESSSIQID
+57 PPEQIA
-68 MDRIMPLSPGRRFS
+68 MDRLMPMSGRRRFS

-96 LTVSFILDVIGKTRT
+96 LIVCFVLDVVGRAES

-122 WLCRILFGLF
+122 WICRVLFGLF

-137 LLPAVNVM
+137 LLPAVNIM
-145 MAVSWRRY
+145 MAISWRRY
-153 CRERMVAFQFSMSA
+153 CRERMVAFQIAMSA

-180 ICTSDVS
+180 VCTSDEA
-187 YLTADPAVLFRT
+187 YLTADPGTLFRT
-199 GADFETGGV
+199 GAAFESGGV

-214 WLLYT
+214 WLLYM
-219 GLRLPGSIVLMVIAM
+219 GLRLPGSIVLMLITM
-234 PLIVL
+234 PLVIMF
-239 SLIGITPVDAFGRIR
+239 LIGITPSDAFSRIKGLIR
-254 AFLRRRSRERQAL
+254 RTVQANRERSAARRRQKEEEHAERL
-267 ADTRREQAEQRRL
+267 RAEQRDRMA
-280 EREREREEARERAES
+280 ERRRTMRETEKHSPEPNRQPKEAVPAVVPAEDTAAPGADGEQS
-295 LRREADRQKR
+295 ADSVATEPDGTGAAEAEADI
-305 PEPPVR
+305 V
-311 AADLPD
+311 
-317 EEPLAAPQAAPPEPA
+317 PA
-332 ASEAAAGRADS
+332 ASD
-343 PSAAV
+343 P
-348 ASGRQTA
+348 
-355 PDDEEPAGTAKDT
+355 DT
-368 RSAAEKRAVWV
+368 RAAAEKRAVWV

-390 GMNGQ
+390 GMHGGTAEPGGQ
-395 KSPSSVKKSRT
+395 SAGEASDAGAETPA
-406 VTDDGKAV
+406 VT
-414 DDAPA
+414 
-419 EDSRPTATRMEVE
+419 RPVADRMEIDMDGVPE
-432 LDQPPERNDELPAP
+432 PERTDELPSP
-446 EDADRNDTAHGEKAS
+446 DDPLSGLPQIPGDERAS
-461 TGEVPRR
+461 AG
-468 SPLEELPKR
+468 
-477 NTSRAKTKDDASPS
+477 
-491 GHNESERSGSGVA
+491 
-504 GRVIQAGGDTAIPIT
+504 GRVIRTDGQNTVHIT
-519 VLPSESAAIT
+519 VLPPESAALT

-534 PVDGLPDEEIVSAG
+534 PVEGLPDEEVTSAG
-548 NTLPNAPAYEFP
+548 NTAPDAPEYVFP
-560 PLSLLTRG
+560 PLDILTKG
-568 SSKFEADEAQI
+568 SSRFEADDSQI

-587 STLESFRI
+587 NTLESFKI
-595 RVKSVTC
+595 RVKSVSC
-602 SCGPTVTRYEVRPDA
+602 SCGPTVTRYEVKPEA

-625 NLVDDIAMNLA
+625 NLVDDISMNLA

-661 ATVYLR
+661 SIVYLR

-672 PEFQNAKSRI
+672 PEFRNAKSRI
-682 TSCLGCEVS
+682 TACLGCEVS

-729 AKPEEVKLILID
+729 ATPEEVKLILVD

-797 EITAGDNEH
+797 EVTAGDNEH
-806 PPMPQMIIIIDEL
+806 PPLPQMIIIIDEL
-819 ADLMMTAPTD
+819 ADLMMTAPAD

-861 GLIKANVPSRIAFTV
+861 GLIKANIPSRIAFTV

-901 YAPVGSTKPLRVQGA
+901 YAPVGATKPLRVQGA
-916 FVSDS
+916 FVSDG
-921 EVESVVNYVKEH
+921 EVESVIEYVKEH

-947 DVEAARCGTGKKKG
+947 DAEAARCGSGKKRG
-961 GDDQLTIGDL
+961 GEDLSLDDIGGAGD
-971 GGTGSDE
+971 GE
-978 DSKYWD
+978 DPKFWEAVEV
-984 AVDVAVSEN
+984 AVDAN

-1035 LITQQDLAEL
+1035 LLAPQDLAEIK
-1045 RMNRK
+1045 MNKRK

>member
-1 MAKQTKPHAGAQP
+1 MAKQVKKRESSAQNADDSRASARGGNRRAGRDYRDG
-14 HASERKA
+14 SEDGNSA
-21 LEQES
+21 P
-26 RRGRKRPTGGS
+26 RRDAPPEG
-37 QSGDSLPHG
+37 
-46 ESPRP
+46 
-51 DTRRTQ
+51 Q
-57 PPDESSSIQID
+57 PPEQIA
-68 MDRIMPLSPGRRFS
+68 MDRLMPMSGRRRFS

-96 LTVSFILDVIGKTRT
+96 LIVCFVLDVVGRAES

-122 WLCRILFGLF
+122 WICRVLFGLF

-137 LLPAVNVM
+137 LLPAVNIM
-145 MAVSWRRY
+145 MAISWRRY
-153 CRERMVAFQFSMSA
+153 CRERMVAFQITMSA

-180 ICTSDVS
+180 VCTSDEA
-187 YLTADPAVLFRT
+187 YLTADPGTLFRT
-199 GADFETGGV
+199 GAAFESGGV

-214 WLLYT
+214 WLLYM
-219 GLRLPGSIVLMVIAM
+219 GLRLPGSIVLMVITM
-234 PLIVL
+234 PLVIMF
-239 SLIGITPVDAFGRIR
+239 LIGITPSDAFSRIKGLIRR
-254 AFLRRRSRERQAL
+254 AVQANRERSAARRRQKEEEH
-267 ADTRREQAEQRRL
+267 ADRLRAEQRDRMA
-280 EREREREEARERAES
+280 ERRRTMRETEKHSPEPNRQPKEAVPAVVPAEDTAAPGADGEQS
-295 LRREADRQKR
+295 ADSVATEPDGTGAAEAEADI
-305 PEPPVR
+305 V
-311 AADLPD
+311 
-317 EEPLAAPQAAPPEPA
+317 PA
-332 ASEAAAGRADS
+332 ASD
-343 PSAAV
+343 P
-348 ASGRQTA
+348 
-355 PDDEEPAGTAKDT
+355 DT
-368 RSAAEKRAVWV
+368 RAAAEKRAVWV

-390 GMNGQ
+390 GMHGGTAEPGGQ
-395 KSPSSVKKSRT
+395 SAGDDSDAGAETPA
-406 VTDDGKAV
+406 VT
-414 DDAPA
+414 
-419 EDSRPTATRMEVE
+419 RPVADRMEIDMDGVPE
-432 LDQPPERNDELPAP
+432 PERTDELPSP
-446 EDADRNDTAHGEKAS
+446 DDPLSGLPQIPGDERAS
-461 TGEVPRR
+461 AG
-468 SPLEELPKR
+468 
-477 NTSRAKTKDDASPS
+477 
-491 GHNESERSGSGVA
+491 
-504 GRVIQAGGDTAIPIT
+504 GRVIRTDGQNTVHIT
-519 VLPSESAAIT
+519 VLPPESAALT

-534 PVDGLPDEEIVSAG
+534 PVEGLPDEEVTSAG
-548 NTLPNAPAYEFP
+548 NTAPDAPEYVFP
-560 PLSLLTRG
+560 PLDILTKG
-568 SSKFEADEAQI
+568 SSRFEADDSQI

-587 STLESFRI
+587 NTLESFKI
-595 RVKSVTC
+595 RVKSVSC
-602 SCGPTVTRYEVRPDA
+602 SCGPTVTRYEVKPEA

-625 NLVDDIAMNLA
+625 NLVDDISMNLA

-661 ATVYLR
+661 SIVYLR

-672 PEFQNAKSRI
+672 PEFRNAKSRI
-682 TSCLGCEVS
+682 TACLGCEVS

-729 AKPEEVKLILID
+729 ATPEEVKLILVD

-797 EITAGDNEH
+797 EVTAGDNEH
-806 PPMPQMIIIIDEL
+806 PPLPQMIIIIDEL
-819 ADLMMTAPTD
+819 ADLMMTAPAD

-861 GLIKANVPSRIAFTV
+861 GLIKANIPSRIAFTV

-901 YAPVGSTKPLRVQGA
+901 YAPVGATKPLRVQGA
-916 FVSDS
+916 FVSDG
-921 EVESVVNYVKEH
+921 EVESVIEYVKEH

-947 DVEAARCGTGKKKG
+947 DAEAARCGSGKKRG
-961 GDDQLTIGDL
+961 GEDLSLDDIGGAGD
-971 GGTGSDE
+971 GE
-978 DSKYWD
+978 DPKFWEAVEV
-984 AVDVAVSEN
+984 AVDAN

-1035 LITQQDLAEL
+1035 LLAPQDLAEIK
-1045 RMNRK
+1045 MNKRK

>member
-1 MAKQTKPHAGAQP
+1 MAKQVKKRESSAQNADDSRASARGGNRRAGRDYRDG
-14 HASERKA
+14 SEDGNSA
-21 LEQES
+21 P
-26 RRGRKRPTGGS
+26 RRDAPPEG
-37 QSGDSLPHG
+37 
-46 ESPRP
+46 
-51 DTRRTQ
+51 Q
-57 PPDESSSIQID
+57 PPEQIA
-68 MDRIMPLSPGRRFS
+68 MDRLMPMSGRRRFS

-96 LTVSFILDVIGKTRT
+96 LIVCFVLDVVGRAES

-122 WLCRILFGLF
+122 WICRVLFGLF

-137 LLPAVNVM
+137 LLPAVNIM
-145 MAVSWRRY
+145 MAISWRRY
-153 CRERMVAFQFSMSA
+153 CRERMVAFQIAMSA

-180 ICTSDVS
+180 VCTSDEA
-187 YLTADPAVLFRT
+187 YLTADPGTLFRT
-199 GADFETGGV
+199 GAAFESGGV

-214 WLLYT
+214 WLLYM
-219 GLRLPGSIVLMVIAM
+219 GLRLPGSIVLMVITM
-234 PLIVL
+234 PLVIMF
-239 SLIGITPVDAFGRIR
+239 LIGITPSDAFSRIKGLIRR
-254 AFLRRRSRERQAL
+254 AVQANRERSAARRRQKEEEH
-267 ADTRREQAEQRRL
+267 ADRLRAEQRDRMA
-280 EREREREEARERAES
+280 ERRRTMRETEKHSPEPNRQPKEAVPAVVPAEDTAAPGADGEQS
-295 LRREADRQKR
+295 ADSVATAPDGTGAAEADI
-305 PEPPVR
+305 V
-311 AADLPD
+311 
-317 EEPLAAPQAAPPEPA
+317 PA
-332 ASEAAAGRADS
+332 ASD
-343 PSAAV
+343 P
-348 ASGRQTA
+348 
-355 PDDEEPAGTAKDT
+355 DT
-368 RSAAEKRAVWV
+368 RAAAEKRAVWV

-390 GMNGQ
+390 GMHGGTAEPGGQ
-395 KSPSSVKKSRT
+395 PAGDDSDAGAETPA
-406 VTDDGKAV
+406 VT
-414 DDAPA
+414 
-419 EDSRPTATRMEVE
+419 RPVADRMEIDMDGVPE
-432 LDQPPERNDELPAP
+432 PERTDELPSP
-446 EDADRNDTAHGEKAS
+446 DDPLSGLPQIPGDERAS
-461 TGEVPRR
+461 AG
-468 SPLEELPKR
+468 
-477 NTSRAKTKDDASPS
+477 
-491 GHNESERSGSGVA
+491 
-504 GRVIQAGGDTAIPIT
+504 GRVIRTDGQNTVHIT
-519 VLPSESAAIT
+519 VLPPESAALT

-534 PVDGLPDEEIVSAG
+534 PVEGLPDEEVTSAG
-548 NTLPNAPAYEFP
+548 NTAPDAPEYVFP
-560 PLSLLTRG
+560 PLDILTKG
-568 SSKFEADEAQI
+568 SSRFEADDSQI

-587 STLESFRI
+587 NTLESFKI
-595 RVKSVTC
+595 RVKSVSC
-602 SCGPTVTRYEVRPDA
+602 SCGPTVTRYEVKPEA

-625 NLVDDIAMNLA
+625 NLVDDISMNLA

-661 ATVYLR
+661 SIVYLR

-672 PEFQNAKSRI
+672 PEFRNAKSRI
-682 TSCLGCEVS
+682 TACLGCEVS

-729 AKPEEVKLILID
+729 ATPEEVKLILVD

-797 EITAGDNEH
+797 EVTAGDNEH
-806 PPMPQMIIIIDEL
+806 PPLPQMIIIIDEL
-819 ADLMMTAPTD
+819 ADLMMTAPAD

-861 GLIKANVPSRIAFTV
+861 GLIKANIPSRIAFTV

-901 YAPVGSTKPLRVQGA
+901 YAPVGATKPLRVQGA
-916 FVSDS
+916 FVSDG
-921 EVESVVNYVKEH
+921 EVESVIEYVKEH

-947 DVEAARCGTGKKKG
+947 DAEAARCGSGKKRG
-961 GDDQLTIGDL
+961 GEDLSLDDIGGAGD
-971 GGTGSDE
+971 GE
-978 DSKYWD
+978 DPKFWEAVEV
-984 AVDVAVSEN
+984 AVDAN

-1035 LITQQDLAEL
+1035 LLAPQDLAEIK
-1045 RMNRK
+1045 MNKRK

>member
-1 MAKQTKPHAGAQP
+1 MAKQVKKRESSAQNADDSRASARGGNHRAGRDYRDG
-14 HASERKA
+14 SEDGNSA
-21 LEQES
+21 P
-26 RRGRKRPTGGS
+26 RRDAPPEG
-37 QSGDSLPHG
+37 
-46 ESPRP
+46 
-51 DTRRTQ
+51 Q
-57 PPDESSSIQID
+57 PPEQIA
-68 MDRIMPLSPGRRFS
+68 MDRLMPMSGRRRFS

-96 LTVSFILDVIGKTRT
+96 LIVCFVLDVVGRAES

-122 WLCRILFGLF
+122 WICRVLFGLF

-137 LLPAVNVM
+137 LLPAVNIM
-145 MAVSWRRY
+145 MAISWRRY
-153 CRERMVAFQFSMSA
+153 CRERMVAFQITMSA

-180 ICTSDVS
+180 VCTSDEA
-187 YLTADPAVLFRT
+187 YLTADPGTLFRT
-199 GADFETGGV
+199 GAAFESGGV

-214 WLLYT
+214 WLLYM
-219 GLRLPGSIVLMVIAM
+219 GLRLPGSIVLMVITM
-234 PLIVL
+234 PLVIMF
-239 SLIGITPVDAFGRIR
+239 LIGITPSDAFSRIKGLIRR
-254 AFLRRRSRERQAL
+254 AVQANLERSAARRRQKEEEH
-267 ADTRREQAEQRRL
+267 ADRLRAEQRDRMA
-280 EREREREEARERAES
+280 ERRRTMRETEKHSPEPNRQPKEAVPAVVPAEDTAAPGADGEQS
-295 LRREADRQKR
+295 ADSVATEPDGTGAAEAEADI
-305 PEPPVR
+305 V
-311 AADLPD
+311 
-317 EEPLAAPQAAPPEPA
+317 PA
-332 ASEAAAGRADS
+332 ASD
-343 PSAAV
+343 P
-348 ASGRQTA
+348 
-355 PDDEEPAGTAKDT
+355 DT
-368 RSAAEKRAVWV
+368 RTAAEKRAVWV

-390 GMNGQ
+390 GMHGGTAEPGGQ
-395 KSPSSVKKSRT
+395 SA
-406 VTDDGKAV
+406 G
-414 DDAPA
+414 
-419 EDSRPTATRMEVE
+419 EDSDAGAETPVVTRPVADRMEIDMDGVPE
-432 LDQPPERNDELPAP
+432 PERTDELPSP
-446 EDADRNDTAHGEKAS
+446 DDPLSGLPQIPGDERAS
-461 TGEVPRR
+461 AG
-468 SPLEELPKR
+468 
-477 NTSRAKTKDDASPS
+477 
-491 GHNESERSGSGVA
+491 
-504 GRVIQAGGDTAIPIT
+504 GRVIRTDGQNTVHIT
-519 VLPSESAAIT
+519 VLPPESAALT

-534 PVDGLPDEEIVSAG
+534 PVEGLPDEEVTSAG
-548 NTLPNAPAYEFP
+548 NTAPDAPEYVFP
-560 PLSLLTRG
+560 PLDILTKG
-568 SSKFEADEAQI
+568 SSRFEADDSQI

-587 STLESFRI
+587 NTLESFKI
-595 RVKSVTC
+595 RVKSVSC
-602 SCGPTVTRYEVRPDA
+602 SCGPTVTRYEVKPEA

-625 NLVDDIAMNLA
+625 NLVDDISMNLA

-661 ATVYLR
+661 SIVYLR

-672 PEFQNAKSRI
+672 PEFRNAKSRI
-682 TSCLGCEVS
+682 TACLGCEVS

-729 AKPEEVKLILID
+729 ATPEEVKLILVD

-797 EITAGDNEH
+797 EVTAGDNEH
-806 PPMPQMIIIIDEL
+806 PPLPQMIIIIDEL
-819 ADLMMTAPTD
+819 ADLMMTAPAD

-861 GLIKANVPSRIAFTV
+861 GLIKANIPSRIAFTV

-901 YAPVGSTKPLRVQGA
+901 YAPVGATKPLRVQGA
-916 FVSDS
+916 FVSDG
-921 EVESVVNYVKEH
+921 EVESVIEYVKEH

-947 DVEAARCGTGKKKG
+947 DAEAARCGSGKKRG
-961 GDDQLTIGDL
+961 GEDLSLDDIGGAGD
-971 GGTGSDE
+971 GE
-978 DSKYWD
+978 DPKFWEAVEV
-984 AVDVAVSEN
+984 AVDAN

-1035 LITQQDLAEL
+1035 LLAPQDLAEIK
-1045 RMNRK
+1045 MNKRK

>member
-1 MAKQTKPHAGAQP
+1 MAKQVKKRESSAQNADDSRASARGGNRRAGRDYRDG
-14 HASERKA
+14 SEDGNSA
-21 LEQES
+21 P
-26 RRGRKRPTGGS
+26 RRDAPPEG
-37 QSGDSLPHG
+37 
-46 ESPRP
+46 
-51 DTRRTQ
+51 Q
-57 PPDESSSIQID
+57 PPEQIA
-68 MDRIMPLSPGRRFS
+68 MDRLMPMSGRRRFS

-96 LTVSFILDVIGKTRT
+96 LIVCFVLDVVGRAES

-122 WLCRILFGLF
+122 WICRVLFGLF

-137 LLPAVNVM
+137 LLPAVNIM
-145 MAVSWRRY
+145 MAISWRRY
-153 CRERMVAFQFSMSA
+153 CRERMVAFQITMSA

-180 ICTSDVS
+180 VCTSDEA
-187 YLTADPAVLFRT
+187 YLTADPGTLFRT
-199 GADFETGGV
+199 GAAFESGGV

-214 WLLYT
+214 WLLYM
-219 GLRLPGSIVLMVIAM
+219 GLRLPGSIVLMVITM
-234 PLIVL
+234 PLVIMF
-239 SLIGITPVDAFGRIR
+239 LIGITPSDAFSRIKGLIRR
-254 AFLRRRSRERQAL
+254 AVQANRERSAARRRQKEEEH
-267 ADTRREQAEQRRL
+267 ADRLRAEQRDRMA
-280 EREREREEARERAES
+280 ERRRTMRETEKHSPEPNRQPKEAVPAVVPAEDTAAPGADGEQS
-295 LRREADRQKR
+295 ADSVATEPDGTGAAEADI
-305 PEPPVR
+305 V
-311 AADLPD
+311 
-317 EEPLAAPQAAPPEPA
+317 PA
-332 ASEAAAGRADS
+332 ASDS
-343 PSAAV
+343 
-348 ASGRQTA
+348 
-355 PDDEEPAGTAKDT
+355 DT
-368 RSAAEKRAVWV
+368 RAAAEKRAVWV

-390 GMNGQ
+390 GMHGGTAEPGGQ
-395 KSPSSVKKSRT
+395 SAGEASDAGAETPA
-406 VTDDGKAV
+406 VT
-414 DDAPA
+414 
-419 EDSRPTATRMEVE
+419 RPVADRMEIDMDGGVPE
-432 LDQPPERNDELPAP
+432 PERTDELPSP
-446 EDADRNDTAHGEKAS
+446 DDPLSGLPQIPGDERAS
-461 TGEVPRR
+461 AG
-468 SPLEELPKR
+468 
-477 NTSRAKTKDDASPS
+477 
-491 GHNESERSGSGVA
+491 
-504 GRVIQAGGDTAIPIT
+504 GRVIRTDGQNTVHIT
-519 VLPSESAAIT
+519 VLPPESAALT

-534 PVDGLPDEEIVSAG
+534 PVEGLPDEEVTSAG
-548 NTLPNAPAYEFP
+548 NTAPDAPEYVFP
-560 PLSLLTRG
+560 PLDILTKG
-568 SSKFEADEAQI
+568 SSRFEADDSQI

-587 STLESFRI
+587 NTLESFKI
-595 RVKSVTC
+595 RVKSVSC
-602 SCGPTVTRYEVRPDA
+602 SCGPTVTRYEVKPEA

-625 NLVDDIAMNLA
+625 NLVDDISMNLA

-661 ATVYLR
+661 SIVYLR

-672 PEFQNAKSRI
+672 PEFRNAKSRI
-682 TSCLGCEVS
+682 TACLGCEVS

-729 AKPEEVKLILID
+729 ATPEEVKLILVD

-797 EITAGDNEH
+797 EVTAGDNEH
-806 PPMPQMIIIIDEL
+806 PPLPQMIIIIDEL
-819 ADLMMTAPTD
+819 ADLMMTAPAD

-861 GLIKANVPSRIAFTV
+861 GLIKANIPSRIAFTV

-901 YAPVGSTKPLRVQGA
+901 YAPVGATKPLRVQGA
-916 FVSDS
+916 FVSDG
-921 EVESVVNYVKEH
+921 EVESVIEYVKEH

-947 DVEAARCGTGKKKG
+947 DAEAARCGSGKKRG
-961 GDDQLTIGDL
+961 GEDLSLDDIGGAGD
-971 GGTGSDE
+971 GE
-978 DSKYWD
+978 DPKFWEAVEV
-984 AVDVAVSEN
+984 AVDAN

-1035 LITQQDLAEL
+1035 LLAPQDLAEIK
-1045 RMNRK
+1045 MNKRK

>member
-1 MAKQTKPHAGAQP
+1 MAKQVKKRESSAQNADDSRASARGVNRRAGRDYRDG
-14 HASERKA
+14 SEDGNSA
-21 LEQES
+21 P
-26 RRGRKRPTGGS
+26 RRDAPPEG
-37 QSGDSLPHG
+37 
-46 ESPRP
+46 
-51 DTRRTQ
+51 Q
-57 PPDESSSIQID
+57 PPEQIA
-68 MDRIMPLSPGRRFS
+68 MDRLMPMSGRRRFS

-96 LTVSFILDVIGKTRT
+96 LIVCFVLDVVGRAES

-122 WLCRILFGLF
+122 WICRVLFGLF

-137 LLPAVNVM
+137 LLPAVNIM
-145 MAVSWRRY
+145 MAISWRRY
-153 CRERMVAFQFSMSA
+153 CRERMVAFQITMSA

-180 ICTSDVS
+180 VCTSDEA
-187 YLTADPAVLFRT
+187 YLTADPGTLFRT
-199 GADFETGGV
+199 GAAFESGGV

-214 WLLYT
+214 WLLYM
-219 GLRLPGSIVLMVIAM
+219 GLRLPGSIVLMVITM
-234 PLIVL
+234 PLVIMF
-239 SLIGITPVDAFGRIR
+239 LIGITPSDAFSRIKGLIRR
-254 AFLRRRSRERQAL
+254 AVQANRERSAARRRQKEEEH
-267 ADTRREQAEQRRL
+267 ADRLRAEQRDRMA
-280 EREREREEARERAES
+280 ERRRTMRETEKHSPEPNRQPKEAVPAVVPAEDTAAPGADGEQS
-295 LRREADRQKR
+295 ADSVATEPDGTGAAEAEADI
-305 PEPPVR
+305 V
-311 AADLPD
+311 
-317 EEPLAAPQAAPPEPA
+317 PA
-332 ASEAAAGRADS
+332 ASD
-343 PSAAV
+343 P
-348 ASGRQTA
+348 
-355 PDDEEPAGTAKDT
+355 DT
-368 RSAAEKRAVWV
+368 RAAAEKRAVWV

-390 GMNGQ
+390 GMHGGTAEPGGQ
-395 KSPSSVKKSRT
+395 PAGDDSDAGAETPA
-406 VTDDGKAV
+406 VT
-414 DDAPA
+414 
-419 EDSRPTATRMEVE
+419 RPVADRMEIDMDGVPE
-432 LDQPPERNDELPAP
+432 PERTDELPSP
-446 EDADRNDTAHGEKAS
+446 DDPLSGLPQIPGDERAS
-461 TGEVPRR
+461 AG
-468 SPLEELPKR
+468 
-477 NTSRAKTKDDASPS
+477 
-491 GHNESERSGSGVA
+491 
-504 GRVIQAGGDTAIPIT
+504 GRVIRTDGQNTVHIT
-519 VLPSESAAIT
+519 VLPPESAALT

-534 PVDGLPDEEIVSAG
+534 PVEGLPDEEVTSAG
-548 NTLPNAPAYEFP
+548 NTAPDAPEYVFP
-560 PLSLLTRG
+560 PLDILTKG
-568 SSKFEADEAQI
+568 SSRFEADDSQI

-587 STLESFRI
+587 NTLESFKI
-595 RVKSVTC
+595 RVKSVSC
-602 SCGPTVTRYEVRPDA
+602 SCGPTVTRYEVKPEA

-625 NLVDDIAMNLA
+625 NLVDDISMNLA

-661 ATVYLR
+661 SIVYLR

-672 PEFQNAKSRI
+672 PEFRNAKSRI
-682 TSCLGCEVS
+682 TACLGCEVS

-729 AKPEEVKLILID
+729 ATPEEVKLILVD

-797 EITAGDNEH
+797 EVTAGDNEH
-806 PPMPQMIIIIDEL
+806 PPLPQMIIIIDEL
-819 ADLMMTAPTD
+819 ADLMMTAPAD

-861 GLIKANVPSRIAFTV
+861 GLIKANIPSRIAFTV

-901 YAPVGSTKPLRVQGA
+901 YAPVGATKPLRVQGA
-916 FVSDS
+916 FVSDG
-921 EVESVVNYVKEH
+921 EVESVIEYVKEH

-947 DVEAARCGTGKKKG
+947 DAEAARCGSGKKRG
-961 GDDQLTIGDL
+961 GEDLSLDDIGGAGD
-971 GGTGSDE
+971 GE
-978 DSKYWD
+978 DPKFWEAVEV
-984 AVDVAVSEN
+984 AVDAN

-1035 LITQQDLAEL
+1035 LLAPQDLAEIK
-1045 RMNRK
+1045 MNKRK

>member
-1 MAKQTKPHAGAQP
+1 MAKQVKKRESSAQNADDSRASARGGNRRAGRDYRDG
-14 HASERKA
+14 SEDGNSA
-21 LEQES
+21 P
-26 RRGRKRPTGGS
+26 RRDAPPEG
-37 QSGDSLPHG
+37 
-46 ESPRP
+46 
-51 DTRRTQ
+51 Q
-57 PPDESSSIQID
+57 PPEQIA
-68 MDRIMPLSPGRRFS
+68 MDRLMPMSGRRRFS

-96 LTVSFILDVIGKTRT
+96 LIVCFVLDVVGRAEN

-122 WLCRILFGLF
+122 WICRVLFGLF

-137 LLPAVNVM
+137 LLPAVNIM
-145 MAVSWRRY
+145 MAISWRRY
-153 CRERMVAFQFSMSA
+153 CRERMVAFQIAMSA

-180 ICTSDVS
+180 VCTSDEA
-187 YLTADPAVLFRT
+187 YLTADPGTLFRT
-199 GADFETGGV
+199 GAAFESGGV

-214 WLLYT
+214 WLLYM
-219 GLRLPGSIVLMVIAM
+219 GLRLPGSIVLMVITM
-234 PLIVL
+234 PLVIMF
-239 SLIGITPVDAFGRIR
+239 LIGITPSDAFSRIKGLIRR
-254 AFLRRRSRERQAL
+254 AVQANRERSAARRRQKEEEH
-267 ADTRREQAEQRRL
+267 ADRLRAEQRDRMA
-280 EREREREEARERAES
+280 ERRRTMRETEKHSPEPNRQPKEAVPAVVPAEDTAAPGADGEQS
-295 LRREADRQKR
+295 ADSVATEPDGTGAAEADI
-305 PEPPVR
+305 V
-311 AADLPD
+311 
-317 EEPLAAPQAAPPEPA
+317 PA
-332 ASEAAAGRADS
+332 ASD
-343 PSAAV
+343 P
-348 ASGRQTA
+348 
-355 PDDEEPAGTAKDT
+355 DT
-368 RSAAEKRAVWV
+368 RTAAEKRAVWV

-390 GMNGQ
+390 GMHGGTVEPGGQ
-395 KSPSSVKKSRT
+395 SA
-406 VTDDGKAV
+406 G
-414 DDAPA
+414 
-419 EDSRPTATRMEVE
+419 EDSDAGADTPAVTRPVADRMEIDMDGVPE
-432 LDQPPERNDELPAP
+432 PERTDELPSP
-446 EDADRNDTAHGEKAS
+446 DDPLSGLPQIPGDERAS
-461 TGEVPRR
+461 AG
-468 SPLEELPKR
+468 
-477 NTSRAKTKDDASPS
+477 
-491 GHNESERSGSGVA
+491 
-504 GRVIQAGGDTAIPIT
+504 GRVIRTDGQNTVHIT
-519 VLPSESAAIT
+519 VLPPESAALT

-534 PVDGLPDEEIVSAG
+534 PVEGLPDEEVTSAG
-548 NTLPNAPAYEFP
+548 NTAPDAPEYVFP
-560 PLSLLTRG
+560 PLDILTKG
-568 SSKFEADEAQI
+568 SSRFEADDSQI

-587 STLESFRI
+587 NTLESFKI
-595 RVKSVTC
+595 RVKSVSC
-602 SCGPTVTRYEVRPDA
+602 SCGPTVTRYEVKPEA

-625 NLVDDIAMNLA
+625 NLVDDISMNLA

-661 ATVYLR
+661 SIVYLR

-672 PEFQNAKSRI
+672 PEFRNAKSRI
-682 TSCLGCEVS
+682 TACLGCEVS

-729 AKPEEVKLILID
+729 ATPEEVKLILVD

-797 EITAGDNEH
+797 EVTAGDNEH
-806 PPMPQMIIIIDEL
+806 PPLPQMIIIIDEL
-819 ADLMMTAPTD
+819 ADLMTTAPAD

-861 GLIKANVPSRIAFTV
+861 GLIKANIPSRIAFTV

-901 YAPVGSTKPLRVQGA
+901 YAPVGATKPLRVQGA
-916 FVSDS
+916 FVSDG
-921 EVESVVNYVKEH
+921 EVESVIEYVKEH

-947 DVEAARCGTGKKKG
+947 DAEAARCGSGKKRG
-961 GDDQLTIGDL
+961 GEDLSLDDIGGAGD
-971 GGTGSDE
+971 GE
-978 DSKYWD
+978 DPKFWEAVEV
-984 AVDVAVSEN
+984 AVDAN

-1035 LITQQDLAEL
+1035 LLAPQDLAEIK
-1045 RMNRK
+1045 MNKRK

>member
-1 MAKQTKPHAGAQP
+1 MAKQVKKRESSAQNADDSRASARGGNRRAGRDYRDG
-14 HASERKA
+14 SEDGNSA
-21 LEQES
+21 P
-26 RRGRKRPTGGS
+26 RRDAPPEG
-37 QSGDSLPHG
+37 
-46 ESPRP
+46 
-51 DTRRTQ
+51 Q
-57 PPDESSSIQID
+57 PPEQIA
-68 MDRIMPLSPGRRFS
+68 MDRLMPMSGRRRFS

-96 LTVSFILDVIGKTRT
+96 LIVCFVLDVVGRAES

-122 WLCRILFGLF
+122 WICRVLFGLF

-137 LLPAVNVM
+137 LLPAVNIM
-145 MAVSWRRY
+145 MAISWRRY
-153 CRERMVAFQFSMSA
+153 CRERMVAFQIAMSA

-180 ICTSDVS
+180 VCTSDEA
-187 YLTADPAVLFRT
+187 YLTADPGTLFRT
-199 GADFETGGV
+199 GAAFESGGV

-214 WLLYT
+214 WLLYM
-219 GLRLPGSIVLMVIAM
+219 GLRLPGSIVLMVITM
-234 PLIVL
+234 PLVMMF
-239 SLIGITPVDAFGRIR
+239 LIGITPSDAFSRIKGLIR
-254 AFLRRRSRERQAL
+254 RTVQANRERSAARRRQKEEEH
-267 ADTRREQAEQRRL
+267 ADRLRAEQRDRMA
-280 EREREREEARERAES
+280 ERRRTMRETEKHSPEPNRQPKEAVPAVVPAEDTAAPGADGEQS
-295 LRREADRQKR
+295 ADSVATEPDGTGAAEAEADI
-305 PEPPVR
+305 V
-311 AADLPD
+311 
-317 EEPLAAPQAAPPEPA
+317 PA
-332 ASEAAAGRADS
+332 ASD
-343 PSAAV
+343 P
-348 ASGRQTA
+348 
-355 PDDEEPAGTAKDT
+355 DT
-368 RSAAEKRAVWV
+368 RAAAEKRAVWV

-390 GMNGQ
+390 GMHGGRAEPGGQ
-395 KSPSSVKKSRT
+395 PAGDDSDAGADTPA
-406 VTDDGKAV
+406 VT
-414 DDAPA
+414 
-419 EDSRPTATRMEVE
+419 RPVADRMEIDMDEVPE
-432 LDQPPERNDELPAP
+432 PERTDELPSP
-446 EDADRNDTAHGEKAS
+446 DDPLSGLPQIPGDERAS
-461 TGEVPRR
+461 AG
-468 SPLEELPKR
+468 
-477 NTSRAKTKDDASPS
+477 
-491 GHNESERSGSGVA
+491 
-504 GRVIQAGGDTAIPIT
+504 GRVIRTDGQNTVHIT
-519 VLPSESAAIT
+519 VLPPESAALT

-534 PVDGLPDEEIVSAG
+534 PVEGLPDEEVTSAG
-548 NTLPNAPAYEFP
+548 NTAPDAPEYVFP
-560 PLSLLTRG
+560 PLDILTKG
-568 SSKFEADEAQI
+568 SSRFEADDSQI

-587 STLESFRI
+587 NTLESFKI
-595 RVKSVTC
+595 RVKSVSC
-602 SCGPTVTRYEVRPDA
+602 SCGPTVTRYEVKPEA

-625 NLVDDIAMNLA
+625 NLVDDISMNLA

-661 ATVYLR
+661 SIVYLR

-672 PEFQNAKSRI
+672 PEFRNAKSRI
-682 TSCLGCEVS
+682 TACLGCEVS

-729 AKPEEVKLILID
+729 ATPEEVKLILVD

-797 EITAGDNEH
+797 EVTAGDNEH
-806 PPMPQMIIIIDEL
+806 PPLPQMIIIIDEL
-819 ADLMMTAPTD
+819 ADLMMTAPAD

-861 GLIKANVPSRIAFTV
+861 GLIKANIPSRIAFTV

-901 YAPVGSTKPLRVQGA
+901 YAPVGATKPLRVQGA
-916 FVSDS
+916 FVSDG
-921 EVESVVNYVKEH
+921 EVESVIEYIKEH

-947 DVEAARCGTGKKKG
+947 DAEAARCGSGKKRG
-961 GDDQLTIGDL
+961 GEDLSLDDIGGAGD
-971 GGTGSDE
+971 GE
-978 DSKYWD
+978 DPKFWEAVEV
-984 AVDVAVSEN
+984 AVDAN

-1035 LITQQDLAEL
+1035 LLAPQDLAEIK
-1045 RMNRK
+1045 MNKRK

>member
-1 MAKQTKPHAGAQP
+1 MPM
-14 HASERKA
+14 S
-21 LEQES
+21 
-26 RRGRKRPTGGS
+26 GR
-37 QSGDSLPHG
+37 
-46 ESPRP
+46 
-51 DTRRTQ
+51 
-57 PPDESSSIQID
+57 
-68 MDRIMPLSPGRRFS
+68 RRFS

-96 LTVSFILDVIGKTRT
+96 LIVCFVLDVVGRAES

-122 WLCRILFGLF
+122 WICRVLFGLF

-137 LLPAVNVM
+137 LLPAVNIM
-145 MAVSWRRY
+145 MAISWRRY
-153 CRERMVAFQFSMSA
+153 CRERMVAFQITMSA

-180 ICTSDVS
+180 VCTSDEA
-187 YLTADPAVLFRT
+187 YLTADPGTLFRT
-199 GADFETGGV
+199 GAAFESGGV

-214 WLLYT
+214 WLLYM
-219 GLRLPGSIVLMVIAM
+219 GLRLPGSIVLMVITM
-234 PLIVL
+234 PLVIMF
-239 SLIGITPVDAFGRIR
+239 LIGITPSDAFSRIKGLIR
-254 AFLRRRSRERQAL
+254 RTVQANRERSAARRRQKEEEH
-267 ADTRREQAEQRRL
+267 ADRLRAEQRDRMA
-280 EREREREEARERAES
+280 ERRRTMRETEKHSPEPNRQPKEAVPAVVPAEDTAAPGADGEQS
-295 LRREADRQKR
+295 ADSVATEPDGTGAAEAEAEADI
-305 PEPPVR
+305 V
-311 AADLPD
+311 
-317 EEPLAAPQAAPPEPA
+317 PA
-332 ASEAAAGRADS
+332 ASD
-343 PSAAV
+343 P
-348 ASGRQTA
+348 
-355 PDDEEPAGTAKDT
+355 DT
-368 RSAAEKRAVWV
+368 RTAAEKRAVWV

-390 GMNGQ
+390 GMHGGTAEPGGQ
-395 KSPSSVKKSRT
+395 PAGDDSDAGAETPA
-406 VTDDGKAV
+406 VT
-414 DDAPA
+414 
-419 EDSRPTATRMEVE
+419 RPVADRMEIDMDGVPE
-432 LDQPPERNDELPAP
+432 PERTDELPSP
-446 EDADRNDTAHGEKAS
+446 DDPLSGLPQIPGDERAS
-461 TGEVPRR
+461 AG
-468 SPLEELPKR
+468 
-477 NTSRAKTKDDASPS
+477 
-491 GHNESERSGSGVA
+491 
-504 GRVIQAGGDTAIPIT
+504 GRVIRTDGQNTVHIT
-519 VLPSESAAIT
+519 VLPPESAALT

-534 PVDGLPDEEIVSAG
+534 PVEGLPDEEVTSAG
-548 NTLPNAPAYEFP
+548 NTAPDAPEYVFP
-560 PLSLLTRG
+560 PLDILTKG
-568 SSKFEADEAQI
+568 SSRFEADDSQI

-587 STLESFRI
+587 NTLESFKI
-595 RVKSVTC
+595 RVKSVSC
-602 SCGPTVTRYEVRPDA
+602 SCGPTVTRYEVKPEA

-625 NLVDDIAMNLA
+625 NLVDDISMNLA

-661 ATVYLR
+661 SIVYLR

-672 PEFQNAKSRI
+672 PEFRNAKSRI
-682 TSCLGCEVS
+682 TACLGCEVS

-729 AKPEEVKLILID
+729 ATPEEVKLILVD

-797 EITAGDNEH
+797 EVTAGDNEH
-806 PPMPQMIIIIDEL
+806 PPLPQMIIIIDEL
-819 ADLMMTAPTD
+819 ADLMMTAPAD

-861 GLIKANVPSRIAFTV
+861 GLIKANIPSRIAFTV

-901 YAPVGSTKPLRVQGA
+901 YAPVGATKPLRVQGA
-916 FVSDS
+916 FVSDG
-921 EVESVVNYVKEH
+921 EVESVIEYVKEH

-947 DVEAARCGTGKKKG
+947 DAEAARCGSGKKRG
-961 GDDQLTIGDL
+961 GEDLSLDDIGCAGD
-971 GGTGSDE
+971 GE
-978 DSKYWD
+978 DPKFWEAVEV
-984 AVDVAVSEN
+984 AVDAN

-1035 LITQQDLAEL
+1035 LLAPQDLAEIK
-1045 RMNRK
+1045 MNKRK